1 MAARIVGGL
10 TLLLV
15 AALCVANAVAARWL
29 GIHAPHVEVISTEDA
44 ATGSKLDPERLEAVL
59 DWSTIHWLNRPIMSL
74 PGKRLRQSVIAG
86 AYLADANIDDPPA
99 TGHNEAPLP
108 GCNISV
114 PGGENGATC
123 LDMPEDIKPLDLR
136 RLLARL
142 DRAQREENDDTHSA
156 RFLEATL
163 GRLADWYG
171 VKLADRLS
179 SSPDVQKPPK
189 SEPIPDG
196 TPSRPKQEDRP
207 RPATLLFPE
216 ASTALAPSAIDD
228 LARVATDAKQHSQC
242 TLLVMGS
249 SDAKGNADQNLKLA
263 YRRALAV
270 TNLILENGVP
280 QGRIVTLATM
290 PGQTGSIP
298 RIEPADRR
306 VEINFFCGT
315 GTP

>member
-15 AALCVANAVAARWL
+15 AALCVANAIAARWL

-44 ATGSKLDPERLEAVL
+44 ATGSKLDPQRLESML
-59 DWSTIHWLNRPIMSL
+59 DWSTSHQLNRPIMSL
-74 PGKRLRQSVIAG
+74 PGRRLRQSVPAG
-86 AYLADANIDDPPA
+86 AYLADENIDDPPA
-99 TGHNEAPLP
+99 TGHNETPLSDW
-108 GCNISV
+108 NIAI
-114 PGGENGATC
+114 PGGEDGATC
-123 LDMPEDIKPLDLR
+123 LDMPEDNKPLDLR
-136 RLLARL
+136 RLLAQL

-179 SSPDVQKPPK
+179 SSPEVQKSLKP
-189 SEPIPDG
+189 EPVPDA
-196 TPSRPKQEDRP
+196 TTSRPKQEDRP
-207 RPATLLFPE
+207 RLATLLFPE
-216 ASTALAPSAIDD
+216 ASAALTPSAIGD
-228 LARVATDAKQHSQC
+228 LARVAADAKQHSQC

-280 QGRIVTLATM
+280 QRRVVTLATM

-298 RIEPADRR
+298 RIDPADRR
-306 VEINFFCGT
+306 VEINFLCGS